1 MRVRKNN
8 IPVGFWL
15 CVAVW
20 LCTTGACEDKVEMSA
35 APDGDAKSVEVA
47 VSLGFAPEE
56 NAANGDNAVHGGKSA
71 HRQVSGNGRQ
81 AFHVEHQT
89 EVVSTRAGEITT
101 PDGLYALNVFQFDQ
115 SGTQLDANGGASGKT
130 FYQSGKINAGSQL
143 TFSLTQ
149 SDDCQLVII
158 ACGEGA
164 SSPSIGDKSLADLQA
179 VSFSR
184 DVIDGIPTSGASQ
197 AQMNKMPYVLH
208 LQHVKVTSDG
218 KLQSPDIE
226 TTGAYDVRLLL
237 KRLAA
242 KVTVKW
248 NYNVTVGGQKYTLKQ
263 LLLQDIPLDFNYIPK
278 PDTDGVYPN
287 IMDQYTALET
297 DNYDVSANQSNGTY
311 SFWVPANVRKDNPAV
326 SSDILRIKANASAGS
341 SYLTFV
347 AVNNAD
353 IKKKFNYRIYL
364 GNEEPANFS
373 IKSNTDYIYDVR
385 FTHTAIPT
393 SDRRVT
399 YIDPIPASE
408 SNDNLVPTANCFM
421 VAPGGAFC
429 FDPFMFRINGTDT
442 PNTQLKGW
450 VTSGTTTSN
459 PAITYGIKYVKLLWQ
474 FKEDGDV
481 GEPVMGVVNSED
493 DHTNIV
499 DIKDLSGNGLTTAAT
514 AEGQCRIYCR
524 VASGTTGG
532 SGLIAAYDTND
543 EILWS
548 WHVWVTDYNP
558 DAVGSET
565 VLTPANKRKIRM
577 KSSSGTY
584 APIMDRNLGAYTG
597 EISIPSD
604 IHAASRTQ
612 CLHFQKGRKDPLP
625 GSYTSLPYTSFEK
638 YYDFTITA
646 DRPPKNIMN
655 RYRADGVHVIVPT
668 GDCRNL
674 TLRDAYK
681 HPIEIVSPK
690 TDNTDHWCSDGSQ
703 TWNVTKTFDDPS
715 PAGWRVPTE
724 NEIKVWADNNAQ
736 LSGGL
741 LTKAYEEGGLLLQC
755 DNTDSATKTFMR
767 FSGYPFSAT
776 KYVHIGDGICV
787 ATVDIQGTFV
797 VIAIEGHWGM
807 RDRWAGDAL
816 IVRCIQEKTN

>member
-35 APDGDAKSVEVA
+35 APDDDAKSVEVA

-56 NAANGDNAVHGGKSA
+56 NADNGDNAVHGGKSA

-81 AFHVEHQT
+81 AFHVELQT
-89 EVVSTRAGEITT
+89 EAVSTRAGEITT

-130 FYQSGKINAGSQL
+130 FYQSGKTNAGSQL

-248 NYNVTVGGQKYTLKQ
+248 NYNVSVGGQQYTLKQ
-263 LLLQDIPLDFNYIPK
+263 LLLQDVPLYFNYIPK
-278 PDTDGVYPN
+278 PDTDGVYPD
-287 IMDQYTALET
+287 IMEQYTALET
-297 DNYDVSANQSNGTY
+297 KNYDVAANQSNGTY

-429 FDPFMFRINGTDT
+429 FDPFMFRRVESGVIKDI
-442 PNTQLKGW
+442 PNSILKGW
-450 VTSGTTTSN
+450 AGNSRG
-459 PAITYGIKYVKLLWQ
+459 GIKSVKLVWQ
-474 FKEDGDV
+474 TKEEGDT
-481 GEPVMGVVNSED
+481 GEPVMGVVNSD
-493 DHTNIV
+493 IDHTNIV
-499 DIKDLSGNGLTTAAT
+499 DIKGVGGFNLTTNAAT
-514 AEGQCRIYCR
+514 AENQCLVYCR
-524 VASGTTGG
+524 VESNTTGG
-532 SGLIAAYDTND
+532 NGLIAAYDANGA
-543 EILWS
+543 ILWS
-548 WHVWVTDYNP
+548 WHIWITDYNP
-558 DAVGSET
+558 DPLGNAT
-565 VLTPANKRKIRM
+565 VTEPVNKRKLKFTNNNCAQYPM
-577 KSSSGTY
+577 
-584 APIMDRNLGAYTG
+584 MDRFVGAKMGYDDVPILEVDRAKANG
-597 EISIPSD
+597 
-604 IHAASRTQ
+604 
-612 CLHFQKGRKDPLP
+612 LHYQGGRKDPFP
-625 GSYTSLPYTSFEK
+625 GSYTTEAKEYIDIETNAPTHGLLNLYGPNGYSFIPRKSVNSNVSVEEASKTPLISYYNGSNWCSSPSAASWNGSAKSIYDPCPEGWIVAKTSNYYPLFKDNAGNNNSDVYEK
-638 YYDFTITA
+638 SYNLADGGTVLYYDVANFKSTYFRHTGYQSNASQFAYIGMKVNVWC
-646 DRPPKNIMN
+646 REN
-655 RYRADGVHVIVPT
+655 RASFVIGWEASYGQPFKRT
-668 GDCRNL
+668 GAGTDWYSS
-674 TLRDAYK
+674 DA
-681 HPIEIVSPK
+681 HP
-690 TDNTDHWCSDGSQ
+690 
-703 TWNVTKTFDDPS
+703 
-715 PAGWRVPTE
+715 
-724 NEIKVWADNNAQ
+724 
-736 LSGGL
+736 L
-741 LTKAYEEGGLLLQC
+741 
-755 DNTDSATKTFMR
+755 
-767 FSGYPFSAT
+767 
-776 KYVHIGDGICV
+776 
-787 ATVDIQGTFV
+787 
-797 VIAIEGHWGM
+797 
-807 RDRWAGDAL
+807 
-816 IVRCIQEKTN
+816 RCIQEKE